1 MTELEMFNLIISYFP
16 HRKDDD
22 SLMLR
27 NDGSHGECYG
37 LPFVA
42 LGYIIIDFIDKGGS
56 DMKDVTSMINFV
68 NDFYDN
74 KLGLENKTYTSTFK
88 TFTYGGTCGE
98 AFGSIIDDALDNLYP
113 EDKLKPLFKFNK
125 NALQKVNG
133 ELQKD
138 DRFNKVLF
146 G

>member
-1 MTELEMFNLIISYFP
+1 MTELEMFNLIMSYFP
-16 HRKDDD
+16 HRKNDD

-27 NDGSHGECYG
+27 SDGSHGDCYG
-37 LPFVA
+37 LPFIA
-42 LGYIIIDFIDKGGS
+42 LSDIIIDFIHN
-56 DMKDVTSMINFV
+56 KDNRDIKSLVNFV

-74 KLGLENKTYTSTFK
+74 KLGLENKIHIHSDMDKFPHSSCQDSFSY
-88 TFTYGGTCGE
+88 
-98 AFGSIIDDALDNLYP
+98 ILWDALRNLYP

-125 NALQKVNG
+125 NALQKVNE

-138 DRFNKVLF
+138 ERFNKVLF